1 MEQLFTEG
9 IEHYREYTNWERF
22 SMVVTK
28 CDGSKFPRHVVT
40 VKDFLN
46 IIVPRYRIHIMDE
59 HGQVLL
65 ENCYGSDSKLS
76 FGQVLF

>member
-1 MEQLFTEG
+1 MQTENG
-9 IEHYREYTNWERF
+9 FRWLLQN
-22 SMVVTK
+22 
-28 CDGSKFPRHVVT
+28 VVT

-59 HGQVLL
+59 YGQVLL
-65 ENCYGSDSKLS
+65 GNCYGSDSKLS

>member
-1 MEQLFTEG
+1 
-9 IEHYREYTNWERF
+9 
-22 SMVVTK
+22 MVVTN
-28 CDGSKFPRHVVT
+28 CDGSKFPRHVT

-65 ENCYGSDSKLS
+65 ENCHGSDSKLS